1 MDNARLVE
9 TCKSQLIYSCILNR
23 EANYKVSQKYLA
35 IANFKDHKTG
45 YKMLK
50 SHTFEMDVLAER
62 ARVVERNFPAQ
73 LRIQNAHDRN
83 PKRR

>member
-9 TCKSQLIYSCILNR
+9 TRKSQLIYSSILNR

-35 IANFKDHKTG
+35 IANFKDNKTE

-50 SHTFEMDVLAER
+50 SHTF
-62 ARVVERNFPAQ
+62 
-73 LRIQNAHDRN
+73 
-83 PKRR
+83 